1 MADHLHIE
9 IVAPDERVFRGE
21 AQAIRAPGA
30 EGSFQVLPRHAP
42 MIASLSVGPLFV
54 TTASGE
60 RVAYATSG
68 GFLEVLDDRVT
79 VLAETVEPASDIDV
93 DRARE
98 AEQRARRLLESPEEE
113 IDRTRAED
121 ALERA
126 RNRVRIAMGQVGTP
140 S

>member
-21 AQAIRAPGA
+21 AQAIRAPGTQ
-30 EGSFQVLPRHAP
+30 GSFQVLPQHAP
-42 MIASLSVGPLFV
+42 MIAALGVGPLFV
-54 TTASGE
+54 TTAEGE
-60 RVAYATSG
+60 RVTYATSG

-79 VLAETVEPASDIDV
+79 VLAETVEPATDIDV
-93 DRARE
+93 DRARH
-98 AEQRARRLLESPEEE
+98 AEQRARRLLESREEE
-113 IDRTRAED
+113 VDQVRAEE
-121 ALERA
+121 ALDRA